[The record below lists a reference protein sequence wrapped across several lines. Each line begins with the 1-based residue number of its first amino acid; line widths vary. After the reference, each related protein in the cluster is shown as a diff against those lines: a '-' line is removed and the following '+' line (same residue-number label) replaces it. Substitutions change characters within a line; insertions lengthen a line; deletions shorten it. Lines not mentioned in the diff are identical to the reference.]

1 MNINNH
7 LYRFIIILTLVFG
20 ADYALAQTVKVNSQ
34 GEGDTRE
41 NAIHHA
47 LREAL
52 ERTYNSFISS
62 NTLFAND
69 EIVSDEI
76 VSITRGNIVKYEV
89 LYERFDSISKMHNVM
104 VESIVSLDKFKDY
117 SKSHGATVEID
128 GASLAS
134 SLIANE
140 KMKRFN
146 TENEVVAVKN
156 FVLEMEQM
164 CKNLYEYT
172 VKVKIPEN
180 INSGISILVIAQTNM
195 NLFYCFRKMYDML
208 NRLSNNQGAY
218 RYFPPSFRAS
228 SYEQSQ
234 ELAKLYWVSYYREK
248 NSSNNKQQS
257 KFSKFINN
265 ISSSGQLACPAC
277 GKTTYARLDRY
288 SYTHSDAIGECSS
301 RKCGY
306 KVTPEQ
312 WRKTVSFISGS
323 HFFNFLNPESV
334 ELLKKY
340 IGAYSN
346 NSNFGL
352 IWNSKYRI
360 VDNNGKV
367 YSVKTIELSNK
378 ILPPLQLRNNVKL
391 NLSMDDLSSIKTF
404 TVEPI
409 FESVDQKL
417 KQINNME
424 EQKKRQEREKLKKM
438 RQSIGYKY

>member
-34 GEGDTRE
+34 GEGNTRE

>member
-1 MNINNH
+1 MDINNH
-7 LYRFIIILTLVFG
+7 LYRFFIILTFVFW
-20 ADYALAQTVKVNSQ
+20 ADCALPQTVKVNSQ
-34 GEGDTRE
+34 GEGTTRE
-41 NAIHHA
+41 NAIHQA

-62 NTLFAND
+62 NTLFSND

-76 VSITRGNIVKYEV
+76 VSITRGNIVKYKV

-104 VESIVSLDKFKDY
+104 VESVVSLDKFKNY

-156 FVLEMEQM
+156 FILEMEQL

-180 INSGISILVIAQTNM
+180 INSGISIFVIAQTNM
-195 NLFYCFRKMYDML
+195 NLFYCFRKMYDIL
-208 NRLSNNQGAY
+208 NRLSNNQGDY
-218 RYFPPSFRAS
+218 RYCPPSFSPS
-228 SYEQSQ
+228 SYKQSQ

-248 NSSNNKQQS
+248 NSSNSKRQS
-257 KFSKFINN
+257 KFSKFIDN
-265 ISSSGQLACPAC
+265 ISSPGQFACPAC
-277 GKTTYARLDRY
+277 GNTTFTRLDRY
-288 SYTHSDAIGECSS
+288 SNTHSDAIGECSS
-301 RKCGY
+301 RRCGY

-312 WRKTVSFISGS
+312 WRKTESFIFGN
-323 HFFNFLNPESV
+323 HYFHFLNPESV

-340 IGAYSN
+340 IGVGGSN
-346 NSNFGL
+346 TKFGL

-360 VDNNGKV
+360 VDNNGMV
-367 YSVKTIELSNK
+367 YSVKSIELSNK
-378 ILPPLQLRNNVKL
+378 IMPPLQLLDIVNP
-391 NLSMDDLSSIKTF
+391 NLSVDDLSIIRTF

-409 FESVDQKL
+409 FESVDQNL
-417 KQINNME
+417 K
-424 EQKKRQEREKLKKM
+424 
-438 RQSIGYKY
+438 